1 MESSLPNLPTMT
13 NVSNGIKH
21 PENTTHRSLSSSFI
35 EADLALVA
43 LDSANVGI
51 WIMDANSGEFLSS
64 IRTRTLFG
72 HAPDEELG
80 FEHAI
85 QRVAK
90 KHQKMVIK
98 AVLNATQNKTNLYV
112 ECPVIFSSDHKQRWL
127 SITGGFGS
135 SGVGDGFFSGI
146 VVDITTQKQNEMRR
160 SKFIGIVSHELK
172 TPLTALKAYVQL
184 LSNWA
189 KKQKDSFTIGA
200 LSKVE
205 RQVKK
210 MLSMINGLL
219 SLSGA
224 EAGKIHLTK
233 KSFLISELVDEVIE
247 ETMFLTSS
255 HKITRMPCEPIMVS
269 ADRDKIEQVL
279 VNLLSNAAKYSSQDL
294 PIEIVCADNNNFVEV
309 AIKDHGMGI
318 DSEDITQ
325 LFQPHY
331 RVERA
336 ETESIAGFGIGLY
349 LCAEIV
355 RHDGNI
361 WVESELGKGSTFKFT
376 LPA

>member
-1 MESSLPNLPTMT
+1 MS
-13 NVSNGIKH
+13 NVANGINH
-21 PENTTHRSLSSSFI
+21 PETNTTKTLSSTLLES
-35 EADLALVA
+35 DLALVA

-51 WIMDANSGEFLSS
+51 WIMDSNSGKFLSS
-64 IRTRTLFG
+64 NRTKMLFG
-72 HAPDEELG
+72 HAPDKELT
-80 FEHAI
+80 FEQAI
-85 QRVAK
+85 QSVGK
-90 KHQKMVIK
+90 KYRNMVLK
-98 AVLNATQNKTNLYV
+98 AVLNATSNKSNLYV
-112 ECPVIFSSDHKQRWL
+112 ECPIVSPSDQKQRWL

-135 SGVGDGFFSGI
+135 SGAGDGFFSGI
-146 VVDITTQKQNEMRR
+146 VIDITLQKQNEMRR

-189 KKQKDSFTIGA
+189 KKQKDNFTIGA

-233 KSFLISELVDEVIE
+233 QPFSISELVDEVIE

-255 HKITRMPCEPIMVS
+255 HQIIRVPCEPMMVN

-279 VNLLSNAAKYSSQDL
+279 VNLLSNAAKYSKQDL
-294 PIEIVCADNNNFVEV
+294 PIEIVCADNKDFVEV
-309 AIKDHGMGI
+309 AIKDQGMGI
-318 DSEDITQ
+318 AAEDLTQ

-331 RVERA
+331 RIERA
-336 ETESIAGFGIGLY
+336 ETEKIAGFGIGLY

-355 RHDGNI
+355 KRHDGKI
-361 WVESELGKGSTFKFT
+361 WVESEPGNGSTFKFT
-376 LPA
+376 LPV